1 VWLLGCQSFGSG
13 QGDPGG
19 QALGPGSAAPPLQH
33 QMLAGIPVPVGF
45 RMIPVHSTVQVIG
58 ATRVGRCEFE
68 GATAPDTTARFF
80 LEQMPAA
87 QFKET
92 LRRLDAGEY
101 TLRFESDSE
110 ECTVRIKP
118 VKTTTVLVVDIGP
131 VAKAAAE
138 REPGNPARRPPSAT
152 KPQP

>member
-1 VWLLGCQSFGSG
+1 VWLTGCQIFGGG
-13 QGDPGG
+13 QADPGG

-45 RMIPVHSTVQVIG
+45 RMVPAHSTVQVVG

-68 GATAPDTTARFF
+68 GATAPDTTARFY

-110 ECTVRIKP
+110 ECTIRLKP
-118 VKTTTVLVVDIGP
+118 VQTTTVLIVDIGP
-131 VAKAAAE
+131 LAKATAE
-138 REPGNPARRPPSAT
+138 REPGNPARRPPAAT
-152 KPQP
+152 KTQP